1 MTTIIGE
8 LAMKLYLFDS
18 ETGLYLGQDFGDKAD
33 INISEGVTDLT
44 PPNYDHGEIP
54 VFDFK
59 IRKWVVVKT
68 DKVRP
73 MLLEKRQE
81 LK

>member
-1 MTTIIGE
+1 
-8 LAMKLYLFDS
+8 MKLYLFDS

-33 INISEGVTDLT
+33 INISEGITDLT
-44 PPNYDHGEIP
+44 PPNYDHGETP

-59 IRKWVVVKT
+59 NQKWTVIET

-73 MLLEKRQE
+73 MLFEKMQG